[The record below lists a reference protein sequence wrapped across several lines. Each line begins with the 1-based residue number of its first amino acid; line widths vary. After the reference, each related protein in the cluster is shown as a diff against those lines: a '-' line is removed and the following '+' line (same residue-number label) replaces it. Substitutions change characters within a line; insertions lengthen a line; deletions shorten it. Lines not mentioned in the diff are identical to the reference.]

1 MWWSRKEPEKVD
13 LRPII
18 EKLLDLRAEMQLF
31 QKKQDIFETDLADMR
46 GRMNKRL
53 GQMIKQEAEDI
64 KKAETPQDLT
74 TLIPKFI

>member
-1 MWWSRKEPEKVD
+1 MWWSKKEPERAN
-13 LRPII
+13 LTPIL

-53 GQMIKQEAEDI
+53 GQMIKSEAQDVKNEQP
-64 KKAETPQDLT
+64 PQDLT